1 MTMAE
6 IAEILVVMDPAAQEH
21 PALTKAARLVEGSG
35 ARLRLFCCDHDARL
49 VARLFLSPDS
59 LSAARADFLRRRR
72 QWLEACAEPLRQRGL
87 DVDIEAVWDSPLHAG
102 ILTEVGLCRPSLVVK
117 DTAWHPPLRR
127 GLLTSADWHLVH
139 SCPVPLLLVKPDPWP
154 ASPRIGAAVD
164 PGHPGDPAGVLD
176 HTILREA
183 ATLAARI
190 GGAVSVV
197 HAYLPVDPAV
207 QAAVAGGMPTAVEPA
222 AAAEAMRAA
231 AAAAVE
237 HLLEAHP
244 PGDFVDVR
252 LVEGAAVDVLPVWC
266 EQQSASVLVVGAIS
280 RSRLYEAVLGS
291 TAERLLDRI
300 PSDLLVVRAR
310 PA

>member
-1 MTMAE
+1 MAE

-21 PALTKAARLVEGSG
+21 PALAKAARLAEGAG

-72 QWLEACAEPLRQRGL
+72 QWLETRAEPLRQQGL
-87 DVDIEAVWDSPLHAG
+87 AVDVEAVWDSPLHAG
-102 ILTEVGLCRPSLVVK
+102 ILTEVSLARPDVVVK

-139 SCPVPLLLVKPDPWP
+139 SCAVPLLLVKPDPWP

-164 PGHPGDPAGVLD
+164 PGHSGDPAGVLD

-183 ATLAARI
+183 AALAARI
-190 GGAVSVV
+190 GGAVSVL

-237 HLLEAHP
+237 RLLEAHP
-244 PGDFVDVR
+244 DDFGDVQ

>member
-1 MTMAE
+1 MAE
-6 IAEILVVMDPAAQEH
+6 IQEILVVLDPGAEQH
-21 PALTKAARLVEGSG
+21 PALDKAARLAGGAG

-59 LSAARADFLRRRR
+59 LSAARADFLRRRLN
-72 QWLEACAEPLRQRGL
+72 WLETRAEPLRQRGL
-87 DVDIEAVWDSPLHAG
+87 AVDVEAVWDSPLHAG
-102 ILTEVGLCRPSLVVK
+102 ILTEVGLCRPDLVVK

-139 SCPVPLLLVKPDPWP
+139 TCPVPLLLVKSDPWP

-176 HTILREA
+176 RTILREA
-183 ATLAARI
+183 AALAARI
-190 GGAVSVV
+190 GGIVSVV

-207 QAAVAGGMPTAVEPA
+207 QAAVAGGMPASVEPA

-231 AAAAVE
+231 ATAAVDQLLAS
-237 HLLEAHP
+237 HPDAFGDARLLE
-244 PGDFVDVR
+244 GS
-252 LVEGAAVDVLPVWC
+252 AVDVLPAWC
-266 EQQSASVLVVGAIS
+266 EQQAASVLVVGAMS

>member
-1 MTMAE
+1 MAE

-21 PALTKAARLVEGSG
+21 PALAKAARLAEGAG

-59 LSAARADFLRRRR
+59 LSAARVDFLRRRR
-72 QWLEACAEPLRQRGL
+72 EWLETRAEPLRQQGL
-87 DVDIEAVWDSPLHAG
+87 AVDVEAVWDSPLHAG
-102 ILTEVGLCRPSLVVK
+102 ILTEVGLARPDLVVK

-183 ATLAARI
+183 AALAGRI
-190 GGAVSVV
+190 DGAVCVL

-237 HLLEAHP
+237 RLLETHP
-244 PGDFVDVR
+244 DDFGDVQ

-310 PA
+310 AA